1 MRRTTKVNVE
11 FASRLYTNNVL
22 PRVVSGTAHECCT
35 ALNTTYFM
43 QLHMSEYAS
52 NELYLL
58 P

>member
-1 MRRTTKVNVE
+1 MRKTTKVNVE
-11 FASRLYTNNVL
+11 FASRLYANNVS
-22 PRVVSGTAHECCT
+22 PCVVSGTAHECCT